1 MITNFSF
8 FDVNTLI
15 ISIIIFVKI
24 FIKRILFIIIFI
36 AATFYDAF
44 AQNKTLIYIE
54 RANSLEYDVEI
65 GEDVNRFI
73 GNVVFR
79 HDNTFLY
86 CDSAYLY
93 TDINSVDAF
102 DNVQIKASDTSNIY
116 GDVLKY
122 DGNTGIARMTG
133 NVKMIDNQITLTTED
148 LTYDVKN
155 KTASY
160 PNHGVIVDLNNNLT
174 SEKGFY
180 YSDLKEFYFYDDVV
194 LVNPNYTVYCD
205 TMMYNTFTEI
215 AYFYGPTTIISDEN
229 TIYCESGYYNT
240 AIDQASFSKNARLR
254 NKNQI
259 LKADSIFYDR
269 IYGTGL
275 AYDNVSIYDSLQNII
290 IQGNFAEYYEEQGNS
305 KVSDSAVL
313 SLFGDGDTLYL
324 HADSLIMYFDDSTR
338 QGKLMKAFYKAKFFR
353 EDFQGMSDS
362 LIYNFQDSTIVL
374 YKSPVLWN
382 AENQLTADEI
392 TIWFRNSQADS
403 LLMNQSAFIIS
414 EDDTEKFN
422 QVKGK
427 IMRGYFR
434 DGELDY
440 VFVEQNAETVY
451 YVRDDSSSLVGVN
464 VATSLNMMIYLK
476 ERAVKRITFIENVA
490 GKMYPE
496 KELPEEEKKLRNFIW
511 LEDRRPF
518 FKEDI
523 FIW

>member
-1 MITNFSF
+1 MNNIINSPLFFLKKLNSKNFLTLKILLISLLTIT
-8 FDVNTLI
+8 TL
-15 ISIIIFVKI
+15 
-24 FIKRILFIIIFI
+24 LFK
-36 AATFYDAF
+36 ANS
-44 AQNKTLIYIE
+44 QNKTLIYIE

-93 TDINSVDAF
+93 SNINSVDAF
-102 DNVQIKASDTSNIY
+102 SNVQIKASDTSNIY

-122 DGNTGIARMTG
+122 DGNTSIARMTG

-160 PNHGVIVDLNNNLT
+160 PNYGVIVDLNNNLT
-174 SEKGFY
+174 SKKGYY
-180 YSDLKEFYFYDDVV
+180 YSDKKEFYFYDDVV
-194 LVNPNYTVYCD
+194 LVNPNYTVYSD
-205 TMMYNTFTEI
+205 TLMYNTLTEI
-215 AYFYGPTTIISDEN
+215 AYFFGPTTIVSEEN
-229 TIYCESGYYNT
+229 NIYCERGYYNT
-240 AIDQASFSKNARLR
+240 AIDQASFSKNAKLR

-269 IYGTGL
+269 IKGIGL
-275 AYDNVSIYDSLQNII
+275 GYNNVNIFDSSQNII
-290 IQGNFAEYYEEQGNS
+290 IQGNFAEYYEKQGNS
-305 KVSDSAVL
+305 RVSDSALL
-313 SLFGDGDTLYL
+313 SLFNDGDTLFL
-324 HADSLIMYFDDSTR
+324 HADTLIMYFDDSTK

-374 YKSPVLWN
+374 YKNPVLWN
-382 AENQLTADEI
+382 AENQLTANEI
-392 TIWFRNSQADS
+392 TIWFKGNKADS

-414 EDDTEKFN
+414 EDDIDKYN

-427 IMRGYFR
+427 IMRGYFKE
-434 DGELDY
+434 GELDY

-451 YVRDDSSSLVGVN
+451 YVRDDSSYLVGVN
-464 VATSLNMMIYLK
+464 VASSLNMIIYLK
-476 ERAVKRITFIENVA
+476 DRTAKRITFIKNVA

-496 KELPEEEKKLRNFIW
+496 KELPDEDKKLKNFLW
-511 LEDRRPF
+511 LEDRRPL

-523 FIW
+523 FVW